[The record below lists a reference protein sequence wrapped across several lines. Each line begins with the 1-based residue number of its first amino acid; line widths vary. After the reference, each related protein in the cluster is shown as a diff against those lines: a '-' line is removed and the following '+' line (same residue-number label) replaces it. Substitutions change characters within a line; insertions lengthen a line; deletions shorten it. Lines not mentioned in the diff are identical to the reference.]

1 MLKAMFGVVVACL
14 LGTPAALLRPQN
26 GRKAPPKGLAAE
38 VVAPVPPIGGRSLP
52 WLFEQAI
59 KVGRRRNAVLDV
71 VAPPPLG
78 GRSLPSLLGKRPE
91 IPIVARADA
100 IATDRPE
107 ALAAP
112 RPPSVLGR
120 LGAPG
125 KNNVLAFPGA
135 EALAR
140 RQRAKISA
148 AALAALLLADPDDCL
163 DEDLRL
169 TRGAVP
175 RELSGTLYVNGPA
188 RLKVGTVGSSAHPL
202 DGHGYVRSFR
212 IQRDAAHDFDDPHV
226 RQRVRLKG
234 RFVKTWAFEVET
246 FFGFNVFRGFFSLP
260 FLPLRELGFAFNALA
275 MWRKNV
281 ANTCVVEWPPGQLLA
296 LWEMGPPHAL
306 DAETLRT
313 TKSWSHLEYLATSDC
328 ALSRLR
334 PLLAHTKTWTDG
346 DASTLVGL
354 SALGSSYTFYEFG
367 LDGALAS
374 STEATMPFESSI
386 VHDFAITEDYY
397 VVQENPVVY
406 TGDVGAALGAAPMLG
421 NGSVV
426 SDVAATSRVV
436 LVPRPSGAADRTLV
450 FDTGDHALAFHFA
463 NAYQDDDGS
472 VVVVAA
478 SFDNY
483 RMGSEYGFDPV
494 EGTFAPA
501 QLLEHDHEAG
511 PFLFETRL
519 DVAAGLERGEGTLT
533 GLATRTLAD
542 GARTHRDFP
551 SAHPAREGRKTRYA
565 YCAASPHLAD
575 GDPFFPF
582 HSVQKVDVAGGG
594 PALSWAPERPGCFVG
609 EPVFA
614 PRPGGADEDDGWL
627 LVLVHDV
634 PNDATELAVLSARN
648 LALVAELRSSG
659 LLPLGLHGSWSPA
672 P

>member
-100 IATDRPE
+100 IAADRPE

-406 TGDVGAALGAAPMLG
+406 TGDVGAALGAAPMPATG
-421 NGSVV
+421 PWSR
-426 SDVAATSRVV
+426 TSRRRRASSSC
-436 LVPRPSGAADRTLV
+436 PGRREPRTGRWSSTRATTRWPSTSPTPTRTTTGPSSSSRRPSTTTA
-450 FDTGDHALAFHFA
+450 
-463 NAYQDDDGS
+463 
-472 VVVVAA
+472 
-478 SFDNY
+478 
-483 RMGSEYGFDPV
+483 
-494 EGTFAPA
+494 
-501 QLLEHDHEAG
+501 
-511 PFLFETRL
+511 
-519 DVAAGLERGEGTLT
+519 
-533 GLATRTLAD
+533 
-542 GARTHRDFP
+542 
-551 SAHPAREGRKTRYA
+551 
-565 YCAASPHLAD
+565 
-575 GDPFFPF
+575 
-582 HSVQKVDVAGGG
+582 
-594 PALSWAPERPGCFVG
+594 WAPNTASTRSRARSRPRSCWSTTTRPG
-609 EPVFA
+609 PSSSRRA
-614 PRPGGADEDDGWL
+614 STWPRAS
-627 LVLVHDV
+627 
-634 PNDATELAVLSARN
+634 SAAR
-648 LALVAELRSSG
+648 AR
-659 LLPLGLHGSWSPA
+659 
-672 P
+672 

>member
-1 MLKAMFGVVVACL
+1 MFGVVVACL

-38 VVAPVPPIGGRSLP
+38 VVASVPPIGGRSLP

-59 KVGRRRNAVLDV
+59 K
-71 VAPPPLG
+71 
-78 GRSLPSLLGKRPE
+78 
-91 IPIVARADA
+91 
-100 IATDRPE
+100 
-107 ALAAP
+107 
-112 RPPSVLGR
+112 
-120 LGAPG
+120 
-125 KNNVLAFPGA
+125 NNVLAFPGA

-140 RQRAKISA
+140 RRRAKISA

-188 RLKVGTVGSSAHPL
+188 RLKVGT
-202 DGHGYVRSFR
+202 R
-212 IQRDAAHDFDDPHV
+212 AA
-226 RQRVRLKG
+226 QG

-367 LDGALAS
+367 LDGALAA
-374 STEATMPFESSI
+374 STEANMPFESSI

-426 SDVAATSRVV
+426 
-436 LVPRPSGAADRTLV
+436 
-450 FDTGDHALAFHFA
+450 
-463 NAYQDDDGS
+463 
-472 VVVVAA
+472 
-478 SFDNY
+478 
-483 RMGSEYGFDPV
+483 

-519 DVAAGLERGEGTLT
+519 DVAAGLERGEGTLR

-542 GARTHRDFP
+542 GSRTHRDFP
-551 SAHPAREGRKTRYA
+551 SEHPAREGRKTRYA

-594 PALSWAPERPGCFVG
+594 PALVARSAGLPLASPSSRAAGRLRRGRRLAARARPRRAQRRDGARRPLALNLARRELELRLLPWASGLVARA
-609 EPVFA
+609 A
-614 PRPGGADEDDGWL
+614 PRPAHL
-627 LVLVHDV
+627 CF
-634 PNDATELAVLSARN
+634 AYT
-648 LALVAELRSSG
+648 
-659 LLPLGLHGSWSPA
+659 
-672 P
+672 

>member
-1 MLKAMFGVVVACL
+1 
-14 LGTPAALLRPQN
+14 
-26 GRKAPPKGLAAE
+26 
-38 VVAPVPPIGGRSLP
+38 
-52 WLFEQAI
+52 
-59 KVGRRRNAVLDV
+59 
-71 VAPPPLG
+71 
-78 GRSLPSLLGKRPE
+78 
-91 IPIVARADA
+91 
-100 IATDRPE
+100 
-107 ALAAP
+107 
-112 RPPSVLGR
+112 
-120 LGAPG
+120 
-125 KNNVLAFPGA
+125 
-135 EALAR
+135 
-140 RQRAKISA
+140 
-148 AALAALLLADPDDCL
+148 
-163 DEDLRL
+163 
-169 TRGAVP
+169 
-175 RELSGTLYVNGPA
+175 
-188 RLKVGTVGSSAHPL
+188 
-202 DGHGYVRSFR
+202 
-212 IQRDAAHDFDDPHV
+212 
-226 RQRVRLKG
+226 
-234 RFVKTWAFEVET
+234 
-246 FFGFNVFRGFFSLP
+246 
-260 FLPLRELGFAFNALA
+260 

-374 STEATMPFESSI
+374 STEATMPLESSI

-406 TGDVGAALGAAPMLG
+406 TGDVGPRSARRPCWERVRGLDA
-421 NGSVV
+421 
-426 SDVAATSRVV
+426 AAT
-436 LVPRPSGAADRTLV
+436 PPPSCPAGRRDRTLV

-519 DVAAGLERGEGTLT
+519 DVAAGLERGEGTLR
-533 GLATRTLAD
+533 GLATRTPRRSR
-542 GARTHRDFP
+542 RTATSRP
-551 SAHPAREGRKTRYA
+551 RTRREGRKTRYA

-609 EPVFA
+609 EPVSA
-614 PRPGGADEDDGWL
+614 PRPGGSDEDDGWL